1 MIRMLR
7 SRKFQRTKQ
16 RPFFACAAGA
26 TCIVLIL
33 SSPTIARAG
42 SREAVARA
50 VGATV
55 AIEWKADKPAE
66 QPAEQADRADKDV
79 GQPADKPSEPQPGAP
94 PAARLPALPQG
105 REVIHFMRGDKLQHR
120 VELRQGGWVSALKQS
135 GAPDLSL
142 ASGTV
147 VSADGLIVAFSPT
160 PAASPE
166 SGHHTVT
173 FDDGRTFTAR
183 LVVNDRRNG
192 LELLKIDAHDLPHL
206 TPADEDA
213 QLGDQVYATFATD
226 ARQRAA
232 AQGMVAARN
241 QSRKGRSARLLQVD
255 AKVGRM
261 SAGGPLVDG
270 DGRLVGI
277 LVSRSEAEGTSFAVP
292 AKAVAALIAARQAD
306 ALAVIEHGFLGVQ
319 LDQHEVDGKSQ
330 VIMRPM
336 GESPATAAGVREGD
350 VLLMID
356 GEAVSSAEDAA
367 AIISQHA
374 PGDTVAL
381 VFERDGKRE
390 ARAITL
396 GRRPTSIPTPQ
407 NQAEDAL
414 RFTRSRVVEEG
425 PGAVILF
432 TETEP
437 GQQQARVVLQPQP
450 VVSTLRVERSD
461 VEKQLDSVGQN
472 VQSLSEQV
480 KKLTEEVQRLREQL
494 SRDGDK

>member
-1 MIRMLR
+1 MMRIVR
-7 SRKFQRTKQ
+7 SGKNQRAILA
-16 RPFFACAAGA
+16 FAAWA
-26 TCIVLIL
+26 TCVLL
-33 SSPTIARAG
+33 SSPTIVRAG

-66 QPAEQADRADKDV
+66 QQADRADKDAD
-79 GQPADKPSEPQPGAP
+79 QPADKPSEPQPGAP

-105 REVIHFMRGDKLQHR
+105 RGTLKVMRGGKLLHR
-120 VELRQGGWVSALKQS
+120 ATALRQGDLVSLWS
-135 GAPDLSL
+135 EHGAPDLSL

-166 SGHHTVT
+166 AGHHTVT
-173 FDDGRTFTAR
+173 FGDGRTFSAR
-183 LVVNDRRNG
+183 LVVDDRRNG
-192 LELLKIDAHDLPHL
+192 LELLKIDAQDLAHV

-241 QSRKGRSARLLQVD
+241 QSRKGRAARLLQID

-277 LVSRSEAEGTSFAVP
+277 LVSRSEADGASFAVP
-292 AKAVAALIAARQAD
+292 ANAVTALIAARQGD
-306 ALAVIEHGFLGVQ
+306 AVAVIDHGFLGVQ
-319 LDQHEVDGKSQ
+319 LDQHEADGKSE
-330 VIMRPM
+330 VVMRPM
-336 GESPATAAGVREGD
+336 GESPAAAAGVREGD

-356 GEAVSSAEDAA
+356 GETVSSAEDAA
-367 AIISQHA
+367 AIVSQHA

-396 GRRPTSIPTPQ
+396 GRRPTSNPTAQ
-407 NQAEDAL
+407 NQSEQAL
-414 RFTRSRVVEEG
+414 PVARVTIKEEG
-425 PGAVILF
+425 PDAVLLF
-432 TETEP
+432 TEDQP
-437 GQQQARVVLQPQP
+437 GQPQARVVLQPQP

-461 VEKQLDSVGQN
+461 VEKQLDTVGQN